1 MPQMREDKVVF
12 LSHHP
17 SREWATLIRRLRGI
31 GLDDAAR
38 RLELAAS
45 TFPADRR
52 DNVPAEQSR
61 TDCLR

>member
-1 MPQMREDKVVF
+1 MQMREDKVIF

-17 SREWATLIRRLRGI
+17 SREWAKLIRRLRGI

-38 RLELAAS
+38 RLELAMS
-45 TFPADRR
+45 TFPPDRR

-61 TDCLR
+61 TDYLR